1 LAHPGIHKHSFPPED
16 AKLATA
22 EVFLFCS
29 LLNFLCFL
37 RMTDAA
43 LSRLEGV
50 CARLEAL
57 EARLGKGGSGGSGAP
72 ASSAAA
78 AGGQE
83 EAPFVKAFDDLTS
96 EFFGPL
102 EIGAKA
108 CGPDVVKIIDA
119 YKEGLVAQR
128 AMLFIAVAALH
139 FFPIMF

>member
-1 LAHPGIHKHSFPPED
+1 
-16 AKLATA
+16 
-22 EVFLFCS
+22 
-29 LLNFLCFL
+29 
-37 RMTDAA
+37 MTDAA

-96 EFFGPL
+96 EFFAPL

-139 FFPIMF
+139 FFPIMFWTILLAALAY

>member
-1 LAHPGIHKHSFPPED
+1 M
-16 AKLATA
+16 
-22 EVFLFCS
+22 
-29 LLNFLCFL
+29 
-37 RMTDAA
+37 MTDAA

-72 ASSAAA
+72 APSAA

-83 EAPFVKAFDDLTS
+83 EAPFVKAFDNLTS
-96 EFFGPL
+96 QFFGPL

-108 CGPDVVKIIDA
+108 CGPDVVKIVDA

-128 AMLFIAVAALH
+128 AMLFIAVAALI
-139 FFPIMF
+139 FFAPCFEPSC